1 MKDAHANL
9 SLSNLHFDVT
19 VAHLVATLQELKVDD
34 ALISEIGKLI
44 EPLRKDIVH

>member
-9 SLSNLHFDVT
+9 RLSNLHFDVT